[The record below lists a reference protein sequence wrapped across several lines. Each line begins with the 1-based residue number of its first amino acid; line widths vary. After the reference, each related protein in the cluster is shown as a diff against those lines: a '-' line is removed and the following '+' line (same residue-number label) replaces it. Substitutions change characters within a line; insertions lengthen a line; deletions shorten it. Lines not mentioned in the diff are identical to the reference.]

1 MSYLVDRLA
10 ENSVIR
16 NYRTTTILAPEP
28 PKNTPNPENGLAT
41 VNQKLTVQ
49 KQAKKES
56 RKMGEKH
63 E

>member
-1 MSYLVDRLA
+1 MSYLMDRLA

-16 NYRTTTILAPEP
+16 NFRTTTILALEP
-28 PKNTPNPENGLAT
+28 PKNTPNPQSGLAT

-49 KQAKKES
+49 KQAKKQS
-56 RKMGEKH
+56 RKKGGKH

>member
-1 MSYLVDRLA
+1 MSYPVNRLA

-16 NYRTTTILAPEP
+16 KFRITAIPALESI
-28 PKNTPNPENGLAT
+28 KNTHDPKGEQAT

-56 RKMGEKH
+56 RKKGGQA
-63 E
+63 